1 MQKQLFTA
9 AQEQLKAQEGA
20 LRLAE
25 AREARQDMEQEAA
38 LRAEELASKA
48 KVKAQKAEAAR
59 LKTVQR
65 KKQLASLAA

>member
-1 MQKQLFTA
+1 MAATA
-9 AQEQLKAQEGA
+9 TRAAACSAA